1 MRIDIWSDIVCP
13 WCYIGKR
20 RFERAVAGFEHRDA
34 LEIVHRS
41 FQLDPA
47 SPRGE
52 VHNHRDRLMFK
63 YGMSRSQADATQIRM
78 EQTAADEGLEFHLVG
93 GTTGNT
99 VDAHRLLCLSREHG
113 MQAVLLERLYLA
125 HFAEQRSIFDVE
137 SLAALASEVG
147 LNSDE
152 AAEVLRGEKYDD
164 AVGADLR
171 AARDHGI
178 GGVPFYLFDNRH
190 GVSGAQ
196 PTESFSGVLTRVWA
210 ETQTA
215 SSGG

>member
-34 LEIVHRS
+34 LEIAHRS

-63 YGMSRSQADATQIRM
+63 YGMSRSQADATQIQM

-99 VDAHRLLCLSREHG
+99 VDAHRLLYLARERG
-113 MQAVLLERLYLA
+113 MQAALLERLYLA
-125 HFAEQRSIFDVE
+125 HFTEQRSVFDVE
-137 SLAALASEVG
+137 ALAALAGEVG
-147 LNSDE
+147 LDPDE
-152 AAEVLRGEKYDD
+152 AAAMLRGEMFED
-164 AVGADLR
+164 AVGADRR
-171 AARDHGI
+171 AAREHGI
-178 GGVPFYLFDNRH
+178 GGVPYYLIDNRH

-196 PTESFSGVLTRVWA
+196 STESFSSALTRAWA
-210 ETQTA
+210 DAQA
-215 SSGG
+215 VSSRS

>member
-20 RFERAVAGFEHRDA
+20 RFERAVAGFEHRDR

-99 VDAHRLLCLSREHG
+99 VDAHRLLYLAREHS
-113 MQAVLLERLYLA
+113 MQEVLLERLYRA
-125 HFAEQRSIFDVE
+125 HFTEQRSIFDVE

-147 LNSDE
+147 LHSDE
-152 AAEVLRGEKYDD
+152 AAEVLRGETYDD

-190 GVSGAQ
+190 QVSGAQ
-196 PTESFSGVLTRVWA
+196 PTESFSGVLARVWA
-210 ETQTA
+210 EAQTA